1 MAERP
6 RFMDD
11 LAGVAG
17 GAFSALA
24 GIREEAESMVRARVE
39 EAIRKL
45 DLVRREDLD
54 AVMEMAANA
63 RAGQEAAELRLAAL
77 EARLDAHMA
86 SLSGTQE
93 DAGRP
98 RRIGGRPGLHPTRA
112 RPRGARRRH
121 VRGRAGHDAPWQRRS
136 RVAGRHAVTQTCFVA
151 ALTSRLGKVRR
162 GEESHR
168 NSATLAYAVNLLS
181 GSVSRISLTA
191 ALYRQRKRAAA
202 IHPRLSPSSA
212 RR

>member
-24 GIREEAESMVRARVE
+24 GIREEAESMIRARVD

-63 RAGQEAAELRLAAL
+63 RAGQEAAEARLAAL
-77 EARLDAHMA
+77 EARLEGHLA
-86 SLSGTQE
+86 SMSGKAET
-93 DAGRP
+93 GGCP
-98 RRIGGRPGLHPTRA
+98 RWRLPRWRCGGRRRAWRVRGGPCQPAASAAPA
-112 RPRGARRRH
+112 RPRPRARLWTRLWARRH
-121 VRGRAGHDAPWQRRS
+121 VGGCARHHAAAPRLRWGAWQR
-136 RVAGRHAVTQTCFVA
+136 A
-151 ALTSRLGKVRR
+151 VRR
-162 GEESHR
+162 
-168 NSATLAYAVNLLS
+168 S
-181 GSVSRISLTA
+181 GIA
-191 ALYRQRKRAAA
+191 
-202 IHPRLSPSSA
+202 
-212 RR
+212 